1 LISRRE
7 RILQWLAQNVPPNRL
22 QHILGVEETALAL
35 ADHHGADLCKTQWA
49 ALLHD
54 AAKFFPPKRLLEVA
68 RLEGVDV
75 DPLCAAHPHLLHADV
90 SAIVAR
96 NEFGI
101 EDPEILA
108 GIRNH
113 TLGRSGMS
121 AVSCIVFVADAI
133 EPGRG
138 DTPALDTLRQICW
151 EDLYRGV
158 RQACDDSL
166 QYLVRQG
173 RPIHPRTVETR
184 NWALSRSRQVKPL
197 MFAGWPLPANSLN

>member
-1 LISRRE
+1 MARRE
-7 RILQWLAQNVPPNRL
+7 RILQWLAQNVPPSRL

-54 AAKFFPPKRLLEVA
+54 AAKFFPPQRLLEMA
-68 RLEGVDV
+68 HFEAMEI
-75 DPLCAAHPHLLHADV
+75 DPLCATYPHLLHADV

-96 NEFGI
+96 DEFGI
-101 EDPEILA
+101 ADPEILA

-121 AVSCIVFVADAI
+121 VVSCIVFVADAI

-138 DTPALDTLRQICW
+138 DTPALDALRQICW
-151 EDLYRGV
+151 EDLHRGV

-184 NWALSRSRQVKPL
+184 NWALSRSRKVKAPVFPGL
-197 MFAGWPLPANSLN
+197 PVPANTLN